1 MSLSLL
7 LLPSQRMWQPHLI
20 STRPRRPR
28 GGVPAALLGRG
39 RGRTHSRTHQKI
51 NLIFLSGSSVLLFA
65 SSVSQTLASV
75 ASWVCV
81 LLTEV
86 CLSFWGSM
94 DSNPCPQRLS
104 VSPSHLPLPPSA
116 THMTCKQSALLSRAR
131 NIKTDITHRYVFRPP
146 ASTTPPP
153 SPSSTSSCP
162 SREAKNTTVGN
173 RSDKNKSKNRE
184 RELHSAIFG
193 AKGFEKTVFELF
205 LRVPLARGRGRGT
218 ISRPPSSVFVP
229 LLFSPD
235 FGAGDS
241 E

>member
-1 MSLSLL
+1 MRGPPTPLLSLSLSLSVHALFPQTFLDIDAASAPPMSLSLL

-20 STRPRRPR
+20 STRPRRPH

-39 RGRTHSRTHQKI
+39 RGRTLSRTHQKI
-51 NLIFLSGSSVLLFA
+51 NLFFLSGSSVLLFA

-81 LLTEV
+81 LLTEL

-104 VSPSHLPLPPSA
+104 VSPSLLPLPPSA

-146 ASTTPPP
+146 APLPLQAAPP
-153 SPSSTSSCP
+153 
-162 SREAKNTTVGN
+162 
-173 RSDKNKSKNRE
+173 
-184 RELHSAIFG
+184 
-193 AKGFEKTVFELF
+193 EKQKTQQ
-205 LRVPLARGRGRGT
+205 
-218 ISRPPSSVFVP
+218 
-229 LLFSPD
+229 
-235 FGAGDS
+235 
-241 E
+241 